1 MKNMGIYVH
10 IPFCK
15 HKCNYCD
22 FVSYEGKENLIK
34 DYIECLLY
42 EIKEVGEG
50 NNLDAENG
58 LDELVNVKTI
68 YIGGGTPSIIDSKY
82 IIDIINTIKNSFRM
96 DKQVEITIEI
106 NPGTCTKEKLQD
118 YYNSGINRLSIGLQ
132 AADDNLLKQLGRI
145 HNYNVFLNT
154 YKMATKIGFN
164 NINVDLMLGIP
175 NQNMS
180 ILEDSINK
188 VTKLKPQ
195 HISVYSLIV
204 EEGTNLSKDIEN
216 GIYTL
221 PEDEEERDMYW
232 NMKKIL
238 KGKGFNHYEISN
250 FAKPGFASKHNL
262 DCWNQKEY
270 MGFGAGAHSYTD
282 DLRYSNTDSVEE
294 YIYNTRI
301 GKSEDNL
308 IFHEKQD
315 KMSKMKEYMILG
327 LRKIEGVNCFD
338 FITKFRKNPKDVFS
352 EELNKLADLGL
363 LDIEK
368 NIKLTDKGID
378 LANIVWEEFI

>member
-42 EIKEVGEG
+42 EIKEVGKG
-50 NNLDAENG
+50 NILDVKNG

-132 AADDNLLKQLGRI
+132 VADDNLLKQLGRI
-145 HNYNVFLNT
+145 HNYNDFLNT
-154 YKMATKIGFN
+154 YKMATQIGFN

-180 ILEDSINK
+180 ILEDSVNK

-338 FITKFRKNPKDVFS
+338 FITKFRENPKDVFS